1 MPTTL
6 ILGYTKFR
14 NEVLITLRYNH
25 DPKDILLTP
34 IAHTCLGR
42 CFALEVSNKMPTT
55 VPVGVLGVIVKNVIR
70 HKMWYKIFG
79 NL

>member
-42 CFALEVSNKMPTT
+42 CFALQAMHACNSQYST
-55 VPVGVLGVIVKNVIR
+55 VK
-70 HKMWYKIFG
+70 
-79 NL
+79 